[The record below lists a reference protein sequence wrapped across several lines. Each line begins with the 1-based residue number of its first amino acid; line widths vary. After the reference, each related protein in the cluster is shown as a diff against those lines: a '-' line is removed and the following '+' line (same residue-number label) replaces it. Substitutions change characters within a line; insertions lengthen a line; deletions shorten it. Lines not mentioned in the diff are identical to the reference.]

1 MPPSRARRFA
11 LSCAG
16 NRGRGL
22 FGSHC
27 PMSESTPD
35 KRPFAPSRRRLSSE
49 GRGALEM
56 LINSESSSATE
67 AILMAH
73 GFSVALL
80 AGLARYGLVAVT
92 IGTVRAGERML
103 KVRRLSITEA
113 GRRAMAKTPR
123 RP

>member
-1 MPPSRARRFA
+1 MP
-11 LSCAG
+11 
-16 NRGRGL
+16 
-22 FGSHC
+22 
-27 PMSESTPD
+27 ESTPD
-35 KRPFAPSRRRLSSE
+35 KKPPPPSARRLSSE
-49 GRGALEM
+49 GRRALEM

-80 AGLARYGLVAVT
+80 AGMARYGLVAVT
-92 IGTVRAGERML
+92 IGTVRAGERIL

-123 RP
+123 RPWG